1 MSPPRRSQSALE
13 YMMTYGWAILVIV
26 IVAGV
31 LYSLGIFSPSSSLST
46 TITGFS
52 GFVGTQA
59 DCTPSGVLVLSLN
72 DALGNPIF
80 IKYANSTY
88 NGKTFSSNVSETILP
103 DSSGKI
109 LILNGCVNSSNV
121 HFSSTVTLEYT
132 EPGQPLPGPY
142 ISTGYITGTTSSF
155 VQNTVANFTN
165 SSSMYIPNSSSTNSI
180 WASGDHYS
188 LLVWVNLVRA
198 YGGSGYPCADLIET
212 SEGCTEG
219 AMQQPSLNGECSAPV
234 QQGNSFY
241 TYLGELNGSTA
252 YECSKTRQ
260 VNTPGVNSPYNKWVF
275 VAQVFSYN
283 PSTQS
288 GWMMA
293 CANNI
298 CSTNTSWNLLG
309 GPGFYYNPKT
319 DIANG
324 QLNGMM
330 ANLQMYNVTLTPSQL
345 TEAYDLGYAGIPVT
359 TKGLVAWLPLD
370 GNTNDYSGNNNNGV
384 ATNVNWV
391 SP

>member
-1 MSPPRRSQSALE
+1 MRERRYL
-13 YMMTYGWAILVIV
+13 
-26 IVAGV
+26 
-31 LYSLGIFSPSSSLST
+31 
-46 TITGFS
+46 
-52 GFVGTQA
+52 
-59 DCTPSGVLVLSLN
+59 DC
-72 DALGNPIF
+72 I
-80 IKYANSTY
+80 
-88 NGKTFSSNVSETILP
+88 
-103 DSSGKI
+103 
-109 LILNGCVNSSNV
+109 
-121 HFSSTVTLEYT
+121 
-132 EPGQPLPGPY
+132 
-142 ISTGYITGTTSSF
+142 
-155 VQNTVANFTN
+155 
-165 SSSMYIPNSSSTNSI
+165 
-180 WASGDHYS
+180 
-188 LLVWVNLVRA
+188 R
-198 YGGSGYPCADLIET
+198 
-212 SEGCTEG
+212 
-219 AMQQPSLNGECSAPV
+219 
-234 QQGNSFY
+234 QGNSFY

-309 GPGFYYNPKT
+309 GPGFYSNPET

-330 ANLQMYNVTLTPSQL
+330 ANLQMYNVALTPSQL

-359 TKGLVAWLPLD
+359 TEGLVAWLPLD
-370 GNTNDYSGNNNNGV
+370 GNANDYSGNNNNGV
-384 ATNVNWV
+384 AANVNWV